1 MQPTPELAIGKMGN
15 EVRGGSRRGW
25 RVRIR
30 QITNLAAA
38 VVVALALL
46 GSANVDSF
54 TQLRYSLDAKVDAWM
69 WDLIAWEFTAVGRKV
84 SEQFHQPAAGLTST
98 DQATLVQRYLTRA
111 EEIRALEAQV
121 ERIYSE
127 RASSGA
133 GASGAGASEA
143 GARETGDAATAESIS
158 LQQQIDALRTEQD
171 AARPAAEAILEG
183 QVGAA
188 LVEEGITWF
197 GNAFPPVWF
206 TFSEPPMKMVVS
218 PRARIT
224 SAHYAMLQP
233 GVPVAE
239 RERIEQ
245 AISQENDLSAYITN
259 IGGLGAYPTLVI
271 DRAPLAW
278 VLSTVAHEWVHNYL
292 TLFPLGLNYST
303 TSDLTI
309 LNETVADIV
318 GDEIGERV
326 LALHYPE
333 IAQDLAARAAA
344 IDAGETAP
352 PAFDF
357 RKEMRHTREIVDQFL
372 ALGRVEDAEEYME
385 IRRLLFVENGYAI
398 RTLNQAYFAFH
409 GSYGASAAATSPIGP
424 KLEELRSLTPDVRTF
439 LETVRGFTTPEDLD
453 KALEQW
459 SKGILCVSYEMS

>member
-1 MQPTPELAIGKMGN
+1 MQSTPELAIGEMRS
-15 EVRGGSRRGW
+15 EVSRGSRRGW
-25 RVRIR
+25 RVRLR
-30 QITNLAAA
+30 QITGLTAA
-38 VVVALALL
+38 VVVALTLL

-54 TQLRYSLDAKVDAWM
+54 TQLRYSLDAKVDGWM

-98 DQATLVQRYLTRA
+98 DQATLVQRYLARA
-111 EEIRALEAQV
+111 EEIGALEAQV

-127 RASSGA
+127 GA
-133 GASGAGASEA
+133 GSETGAG
-143 GARETGDAATAESIS
+143 ETDGAATAESIS
-158 LQQQIDALRTEQD
+158 LQQQIDARRTEQD

-245 AISQENDLSAYITN
+245 AIRQEDDLSAYITN

-292 TLFPLGLNYST
+292 TLFPLGFNYST

-326 LALHYPE
+326 LELHYPE
-333 IAQDLAARAAA
+333 FAQSLAARAAA
-344 IDAGETAP
+344 VDAGETAP

-357 RKEMRHTREIVDQFL
+357 RKEMRHTREVVDQFL

-409 GSYGASAAATSPIGP
+409 GSYGTGAAATSPIGP

-439 LETVRGFTTPEDLD
+439 LETVRSFTMPEDLD

-459 SKGILCVSYEMS
+459 RQVATS